1 MTDKEKIQNRLP
13 YISTEKLKD
22 LSDKQVEFIVSPI
35 NQSIYLKA
43 CPGSGK
49 TEVVGLKSAYEIAD
63 WKEKYSGLAILSFT
77 RNAAKEISERI
88 SKYSGIN
95 STRHP
100 HFVGTIDSWLHKYI
114 LHPFGHKILK
124 YKGINGDKSF
134 RLVDNKEK
142 YLFLSPYITNIFEN
156 SDFKQNVFVNEFYF
170 ECNDQLILQSQS
182 RVFKCENITDEQK
195 KQLLNKK
202 KDFLKAGLATYAD
215 AEFICFFILSKNKSI
230 LSNIKKRFPCIFID
244 ECQDLSYNQ
253 LQILQ
258 LLYNEGIKLFFIG
271 DLNQAIYEFRKV
283 YTENIEDFIRSNDF
297 IQKELPRNF
306 RSNQQI
312 VDVCQNIEK
321 IIKEDKI
328 GSKIEGKNLIYPRN
342 VYLWEY
348 ENIKELPKKFIN
360 FIETEYNKDHFI
372 DINNYA
378 ILGRGYSLLSE
389 IRTNL
394 NYELDKVELFANSLI
409 CWNISN
415 RTGNDM
421 KNALQQI
428 GKSISNL
435 AYGGK
440 GNYQQQ
446 YCPDGISQLE
456 WRKFLYE
463 LILKANKQ
471 IYPFGDRTWSDWA
484 NNRLKIF
491 LKNEWT
497 NLLIKGEEWEEVKR
511 RIRVRPSKKKKRSK
525 EEKQK
530 DKKIVD
536 TLSVAPSDFS
546 DEIRIATIHSVK
558 GETLDAVMLV
568 SSETKNS
575 EGGHYEHWISNLP
588 EHNEYI
594 RFAYVASSRP
604 KNLLIWAIPKIK
616 KDRKKIL
623 EELNKILNIESVK
636 K

>member
-1 MTDKEKIQNRLP
+1 MTDKEKIQNRLRNIP
-13 YISTEKLKD
+13 PEKIKE
-22 LSDKQVEFIVSPI
+22 LSDEQADFIVSPL

-88 SKYSGIN
+88 SEYNGIN
-95 STRHP
+95 STRYP
-100 HFVGTIDSWLHKYI
+100 HYVGTIDSWLHKY
-114 LHPFGHKILK
+114 LLNPFGHKIINFN
-124 YKGINGDKSF
+124 GRNGDKSIHPIESGKF
-134 RLVDNKEK
+134 
-142 YLFLSPYITNIFEN
+142 LFLSDYQSTLYNKENKPYKIQVNDYYYRFDEKIESNKYDFSSISTYEKEELVTNKDNFLKIGFCTYQDAEYICYKILKLN
-156 SDFKQNVFVNEFYF
+156 S
-170 ECNDQLILQSQS
+170 
-182 RVFKCENITDEQK
+182 NITK
-195 KQLLNKK
+195 LL
-202 KDFLKAGLATYAD
+202 
-215 AEFICFFILSKNKSI
+215 S
-230 LSNIKKRFPCIFID
+230 KRFPYIFID
-244 ECQDLSYNQ
+244 ECQDLSYSQ
-253 LQILQ
+253 LYIFHVLHKA
-258 LLYNEGIKLFFIG
+258 GVKLFFIG

-283 YTENIEDFIRSNDF
+283 YTEKIEKFISVNKL
-297 IQKELPRNF
+297 IEKELTVNY
-306 RSNQQI
+306 RSNQKI
-312 VDVCQNIEK
+312 VNVCCNLEKNINNRKTVYRIEGDNSQEGDFIYIYQYDNIEVLPQ
-321 IIKEDKI
+321 IFKEYI
-328 GSKIEGKNLIYPRN
+328 
-342 VYLWEY
+342 
-348 ENIKELPKKFIN
+348 
-360 FIETEYNKDHFI
+360 TEYNRYCNENYE
-372 DINNYA
+372 INIKKSA

-446 YCPDGISQLE
+446 YCPEGVSQLE

-463 LILKANKQ
+463 LIVKASKL
-471 IYPFGDRTWSDWA
+471 IYPFGDKTWSDWT
-484 NNRLKIF
+484 NNPLKIF
-491 LKNEWT
+491 LKNEWD
-497 NLLIKGEEWEEVKR
+497 NLLIKGKKWEEVKN
-511 RIRVRPSKKKKRSK
+511 RIRVKSSKKKKIK

-536 TLSVAPSDFS
+536 TLSIAPSNFS

-575 EGGHYEHWISNLP
+575 EGGHYEHWISNSP

-604 KNLLIWAIPKIK
+604 KHLLIWAIPKVKNK
-616 KDRKKIL
+616 KNEIIEK
-623 EELNKILNIESVK
+623 LNNILNLESEK
-636 K
+636 KES